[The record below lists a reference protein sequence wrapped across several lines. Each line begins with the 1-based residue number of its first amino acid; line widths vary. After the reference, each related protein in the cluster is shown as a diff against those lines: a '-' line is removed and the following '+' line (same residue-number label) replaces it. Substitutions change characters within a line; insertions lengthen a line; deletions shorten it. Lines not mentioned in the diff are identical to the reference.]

1 MSKAQEIIKK
11 LLEEDNI
18 EAFSSKESLK
28 KVLKENE
35 LTDEDI
41 DSALEGIKDFPID
54 DEDLDM
60 ITGGL
65 TSGRR
70 FMSDISKGSIDFSRE
85 EE

>member
-28 KVLKENE
+28 KVLKENG

-41 DSALEGIKDFPID
+41 DSALEGIKDFPLD
-54 DEDLDM
+54 DDDLDV
-60 ITGGL
+60 ITGGMGVSVAGTKYDIT
-65 TSGRR
+65 TSKVVPQ
-70 FMSDISKGSIDFSRE
+70 I
-85 EE
+85 

>member
-18 EAFSSKESLK
+18 EAFSSKESLT
-28 KVLKENE
+28 KVLKENG

-41 DSALEGIKDFPID
+41 DSALEGIKDFPLD
-54 DEDLDM
+54 DEDLDT

-65 TSGRR
+65 GTFRPNIESGGGSRR
-70 FMSDISKGSIDFSRE
+70 DEGFS
-85 EE
+85 